1 MKKIV
6 LLFVAVLCSLFASV
20 KAQTVSYGFPESVSG
35 KPGEVVPVTISMNNT
50 LNISGWSLEVLLP
63 EGVSFAKKSASS
75 FKYEAF
81 RAEEFA
87 IKKVSATARERA
99 FLL

>member
-35 KPGEVVPVTISMNNT
+35 RPGEVVPVTITMNNT
-50 LNISGWSLEVLLP
+50 LNFGGWSLEGVLP
-63 EGVSFAKKSASS
+63 EGVSFAKK
-75 FKYEAF
+75 
-81 RAEEFA
+81 
-87 IKKVSATARERA
+87 
-99 FLL
+99 